1 MFMKDFTRFA
11 EDIAAVPPM
20 AATTGAAVLTGLVA
34 GTQVETDHGWRDVTD
49 LCRGDRVQT
58 LDGGLARILGLDR
71 REAEIET
78 LLLPGGYMDACSDLH
93 LLPRQPIL
101 VSTLDDPEIGAAP
114 FVLIPAAALSALP
127 FLTRQRQKAEVIT
140 PLFADEE
147 VVFANSGV
155 LLRCPGVIEG
165 AGPMSMDSF
174 FPTLDLA
181 EARAF
186 LARRETRLWA

>member
-1 MFMKDFTRFA
+1 MFMKDFTKLA
-11 EDIAAVPPM
+11 HDISAIPPLETE
-20 AATTGAAVLTGLVA
+20 ARILTGLVA
-34 GTQVETDHGWRDVTD
+34 GTKVETDRGWTDVTA
-49 LCRGDRVQT
+49 LNRGDRVYT

-71 REAEIET
+71 READ
-78 LLLPGGYMDACSDLH
+78 LQALHLPGGYMDACSDLC
-93 LLPRQPIL
+93 LLPRQPVLI
-101 VSTLDDPEIGAAP
+101 STLDDPEIGTAP
-114 FVLIPAAALSALP
+114 FVMLPSEALAVLP
-127 FLTRQRQKAEVIT
+127 FLTRQSLRAEVVT

-165 AGPMSMDSF
+165 AGPMLMDSF

-186 LARRETRLWA
+186 LIRREARLWA

>member
-11 EDIAAVPPM
+11 EDIAAVPPLESL
-20 AATTGAAVLTGLVA
+20 TSAAVLTGLVA
-34 GTQVETDHGWRDVTD
+34 GTRVETDCGWRDVTA
-49 LCRGDRVQT
+49 LSRGDRVQT

-78 LLLPGGYMDACSDLH
+78 LLLPGGYMDACSDLC

-114 FVLIPAAALSALP
+114 FVLIPAEALGSLP
-127 FLTRQRQKAEVIT
+127 FLSRVKQKAEVIT

-174 FPTLDLA
+174 FPTLDLE

-186 LARRETRLWA
+186 LSRREARLWA

>member
-20 AATTGAAVLTGLVA
+20 ETTTGAAVLTGLVA

-78 LLLPGGYMDACSDLH
+78 LLLPGGYMDACSDLC

-114 FVLIPAAALSALP
+114 FVLIPAEALSALP